1 MSVSSSAVSSL
12 CHIIRQFWWNSPTLC
27 YRRSI
32 RQCRLSLSCQ
42 LPQPLFLKPVGNLSC
57 LCRIIISPSW
67 NYLVLLELSRALGI
81 ISRSWNY
88 LALFEL
94 SRAVRIISRS
104 WKPQYFTQLED
115 ELQRLQLLPLDLGVL
130 PNKPRSSASL
140 KTTTDWQLD
149 EV

>member
-1 MSVSSSAVSSL
+1 MSLRQCRRVLVSVSS
-12 CHIIRQFWWNSPTLC
+12 
-27 YRRSI
+27 
-32 RQCRLSLSCQ
+32 Q
-42 LPQPLFLKPVGNLSC
+42 LAHAQPLFLKPVGNLSRI
-57 LCRIIISPSW
+57 CRIM
-67 NYLVLLELSRALGI
+67 LMLLELSRALG
-81 ISRSWNY
+81 
-88 LALFEL
+88 
-94 SRAVRIISRS
+94 IISRS

>member
-12 CHIIRQFWWNSPTLC
+12 CHIIRQFWWNSPTLHC
-27 YRRSI
+27 IALPDEHQAMSVGSLLSASPTSI
-32 RQCRLSLSCQ
+32 SQASWEPVLSLSHH
-42 LPQPLFLKPVGNLSC
+42 
-57 LCRIIISPSW
+57 
-67 NYLVLLELSRALGI
+67 YLALLELSCVLGI
-81 ISRSWNY
+81 ISRS
-88 LALFEL
+88 
-94 SRAVRIISRS
+94 S
-104 WKPQYFTQLED
+104 KPQYFTQLED